1 MKKATARASKSTSTK
16 EITLLIPEGPLM
28 RLSKF
33 APVLLGG
40 LLIPGIYGCSSTEP
54 DQVTPT
60 ATPASDTADD
70 QADAKSPMDKMM
82 PGLKE
87 LSPQDYKSAM
97 AQHICPVSGEM
108 LGTMG
113 APKNVDVAG
122 EAIWICCDGCKAKL
136 LAEPDKHLAKL
147 K

>member
-1 MKKATARASKSTSTK
+1 
-16 EITLLIPEGPLM
+16 M
-28 RLSKF
+28 RVSIF

-40 LLIPGIYGCSSTEP
+40 LLILGIYGCSSTEP

-70 QADAKSPMDKMM
+70 HADAKSPMDKMM

-113 APKNVDVAG
+113 APKKVDVDG
-122 EAIWICCDGCKAKL
+122 EAVWICCDGCKAKL
-136 LAEPDKHLAKL
+136 LAEPDKYLAKL

>member
-1 MKKATARASKSTSTK
+1 MR
-16 EITLLIPEGPLM
+16 LLKFGPL
-28 RLSKF
+28 
-33 APVLLGG
+33 LLMG
-40 LLIPGIYGCSSTEP
+40 LLISGIQGCSSPETDP
-54 DQVTPT
+54 TTPT
-60 ATPASDTADD
+60 ATPASDTAEDH
-70 QADAKSPMDKMM
+70 ADAKSPMDKMM

-113 APKNVDVAG
+113 APKKVDVDG
-122 EAIWICCDGCKAKL
+122 EAVWICCDGCKAKL
-136 LAEPDKHLAKL
+136 LAEPDKYLAKL